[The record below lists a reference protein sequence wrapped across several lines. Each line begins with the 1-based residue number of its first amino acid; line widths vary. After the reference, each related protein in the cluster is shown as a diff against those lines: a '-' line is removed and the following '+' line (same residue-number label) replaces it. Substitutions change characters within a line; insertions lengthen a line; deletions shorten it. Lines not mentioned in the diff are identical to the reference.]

1 MRFMPVSEADFLTN
15 VRGKACHEKSSFS
28 FAIMRT
34 IETHFLRGHC
44 NEFITTLPNWL
55 R

>member
-1 MRFMPVSEADFLTN
+1 MRFMPASGADFLTN

-34 IETHFLRGHC
+34 IETHFAAPPC
-44 NEFITTLPNWL
+44 YEFITTSPNWL